1 MKSGSMSHEQYS
13 LENDMVAKFKM
24 YEGHEEASSKVN
36 LLEYL
41 SKNHTGPLTKSGLME
56 YVQ

>member
-1 MKSGSMSHEQYS
+1 
-13 LENDMVAKFKM
+13 MVAKFKM
-24 YEGHEEASSKVN
+24 YEGYEPTSAKEN

-41 SKNHTGPLTKSGLME
+41 SRNHTGPLTKSGLME